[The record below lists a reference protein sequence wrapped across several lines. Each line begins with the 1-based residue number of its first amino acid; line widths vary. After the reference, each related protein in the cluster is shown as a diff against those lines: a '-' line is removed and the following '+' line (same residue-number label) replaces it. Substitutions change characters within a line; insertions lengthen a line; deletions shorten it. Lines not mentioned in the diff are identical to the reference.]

1 MMAAFVLGYLAV
13 AAAFAG
19 HALFAGVVLA
29 RDERLFTVLDTLLLA
44 TTAVLAGALWI
55 VFAPAMLLRLGRER
69 LWPSIRAPRQR
80 AAWSQ
85 GSGVHAPS

>member
-1 MMAAFVLGYLAV
+1 
-13 AAAFAG
+13 
-19 HALFAGVVLA
+19 
-29 RDERLFTVLDTLLLA
+29 
-44 TTAVLAGALWI
+44 
-55 VFAPAMLLRLGRER
+55 MLLRLGRER